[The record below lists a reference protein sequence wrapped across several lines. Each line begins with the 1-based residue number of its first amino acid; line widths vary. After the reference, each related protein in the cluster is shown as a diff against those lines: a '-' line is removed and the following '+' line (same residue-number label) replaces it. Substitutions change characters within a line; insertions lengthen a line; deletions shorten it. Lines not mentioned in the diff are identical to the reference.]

1 MLKYEEPSVEETIGA
16 IVFYGANCEVL
27 KYIKIDKSIL
37 FPLCRL
43 IDAIPNQFYRYTHI
57 MYSLLTSI
65 GIDLM
70 NIDDLIV
77 SIVIIDFRELYY
89 FDTDFVSFF
98 DYNDETKSFIKKVDL
113 YDINTAITSITD
125 CLDDCKAKYDQYIAL
140 AMSNADI
147 FNTKVD
153 CLRTIKKLLNDTIQ
167 VDIPDK
173 IEKGI
178 NHA

>member
-16 IVFYGANCEVL
+16 IVFYGANSEVL

-77 SIVIIDFRELYY
+77 SIVIIDFR
-89 FDTDFVSFF
+89 
-98 DYNDETKSFIKKVDL
+98 
-113 YDINTAITSITD
+113 
-125 CLDDCKAKYDQYIAL
+125 
-140 AMSNADI
+140 
-147 FNTKVD
+147 
-153 CLRTIKKLLNDTIQ
+153 
-167 VDIPDK
+167 
-173 IEKGI
+173 
-178 NHA
+178 